1 MPVIAPLWQTD
12 PIRYLLNDKYPLHYT
27 ISLFDN
33 KQSAPESN
41 KVALQEMEDFR
52 KSLEETPRDKLAF
65 LIVEARQREEERKKL
80 YHEKIEA
87 AAFFNQPS
95 SKADFD
101 RWSRISYWTLEEGVA
116 LSFGKNPS
124 IVSTEKLKTHRAI
137 SPFITNYATKLEE
150 VRRAKVMGQLW
161 ESTIPFVFA
170 KWAKRV
176 GFEMPQELT
185 TQVFALG
192 VQILDWKEAFEKE
205 VVEKA
210 KLEKSLS
217 DANQKIIDLM
227 QDHGAF
233 LEKSTEGTKAITS
246 GFQEN
251 IAGRDQLIAQLKQE
265 IKNLTTSKP
274 VAANSKKI
282 ELGARERESLLKL
295 VLGIAIKGYRYD
307 PKATRSKEVLEITN
321 DLQILGLGLTEDTVR
336 KYLSEAKGLFAGV
349 ITEQNS

>member
-1 MPVIAPLWQTD
+1 MALIAPLWQTD
-12 PIRYLLNDKYPLHYT
+12 PIRYLLNDKYPHHYT
-27 ISLFDN
+27 FSLHDAN
-33 KQSAPESN
+33 QPAPELN
-41 KVALQEMEDFR
+41 DAKRQEIEDFR
-52 KSLEETPRDKLAF
+52 KSLEEKPRNELAP
-65 LIVEARQREEERKKL
+65 LIQEARQREDERTRL
-80 YHEKIEA
+80 YFEKIEA
-87 AAFFNQPS
+87 NAFFIQPS
-95 SKADFD
+95 SNADFQY
-101 RWSRISYWTLEEGVA
+101 WSRISYWTLEEGVA
-116 LSFGKNPS
+116 LSLGKNPW
-124 IVSTEKLKTHRAI
+124 IVNWEKLKAHKTT
-137 SPFITNYATKLEE
+137 SPFITKYAAKHEE
-150 VRRAKVMGQLW
+150 VRRAKVMSQLW
-161 ESTIPFVFA
+161 DSTFPIIFI

-176 GFEMPQELT
+176 GFEMPEELN

-192 VQILDWKEAFEKE
+192 VQGLDWKEAFEKE
-205 VVEKA
+205 VGEKA

-295 VLGIAIKGYRYD
+295 ILGMAIEAYKYD
-307 PKATRSKEVLEITN
+307 PKATKSSEIKEIAWHCVP
-321 DLQILGLGLTEDTVR
+321 
-336 KYLSEAKGLFAGV
+336 
-349 ITEQNS
+349 